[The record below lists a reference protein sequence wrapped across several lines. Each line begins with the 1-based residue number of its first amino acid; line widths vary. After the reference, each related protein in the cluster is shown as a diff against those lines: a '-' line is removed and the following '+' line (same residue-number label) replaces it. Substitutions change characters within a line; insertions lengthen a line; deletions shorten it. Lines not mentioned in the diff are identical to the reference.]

1 MSRYQDKRIVITGG
15 GSGIGLATAE
25 LLVAEG
31 ARVLITGRTEST
43 LDAAVKRLG
52 ERAGAV
58 RADVS
63 RAADIDR
70 LAGAAREA
78 FGEVD
83 ALIVGAGINEYA
95 SLEATSEEDYDRL
108 MDTNVRGAFFTVQRF
123 SPLLAEGA
131 GVVLVSSIAG
141 VLGQPD
147 NSVYSAGKAAV
158 RSLARTFGREFAPR
172 GIRVNALSPGP
183 IDTVLFE
190 KVFAD
195 SADQIKAQVRE
206 INPLGRLGDPGEAAR
221 AAAFLAFEATYTTGS
236 ELFVDGGMAQL

>member
-31 ARVLITGRTEST
+31 AQVLITGRTRST
-43 LDAAVKRLG
+43 LDEAESRLG
-52 ERAGAV
+52 DRARAV
-58 RADVS
+58 QADVS
-63 RAADIDR
+63 STADIDR
-70 LAGAAREA
+70 VAAAARDA

-83 ALIVGAGINEYA
+83 ALIVGAAINEYA
-95 SLEATSEEDYDRL
+95 SLEETSEEDYDRVT
-108 MDTNVRGAFFTVQRF
+108 DINTRGTFFTVQRL
-123 SPLLAEGA
+123 SPLLATGA
-131 GVVLVSSIAG
+131 GIVLVSSIAG

-158 RSLARTFGREFAPR
+158 RSMARTFGRELGAR
-172 GIRVNALSPGP
+172 DIRVNALSPGP

-195 SADQIKAQVRE
+195 SADQVKAQIRE
-206 INPLGRLGDPGEAAR
+206 VNPLGRLGDPEEAAR
-221 AAAFLAFEATYTTGS
+221 AAVFLAFDATYTTGS